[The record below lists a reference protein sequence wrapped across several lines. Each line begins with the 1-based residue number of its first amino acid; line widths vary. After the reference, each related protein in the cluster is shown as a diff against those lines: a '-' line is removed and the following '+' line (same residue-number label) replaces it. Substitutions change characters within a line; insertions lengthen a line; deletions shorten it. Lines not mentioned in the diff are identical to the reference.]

1 MLKTVTGIG
10 PILAMTIA
18 LEVGEIGRF
27 AGVGE
32 FASYCRC
39 VDSQRLSNGKKK
51 GEAWLALGRH
61 RILSKSYGLLKPSE
75 TEIRLVIAVHL
86 WTSV

>member
-1 MLKTVTGIG
+1 
-10 PILAMTIA
+10 MTIA

-39 VDSQRLSNGKKK
+39 VDSKRLSNGKKK
-51 GEAWLALGRH
+51 GEANPQVRQSLSRLGLHGGGTLRD
-61 RILSKSYGLLKPSE
+61 SQPAGGETLLR
-75 TEIRLVIAVHL
+75 T
-86 WTSV
+86 